1 MVEWNTYDLVE
12 FFGVIPQEDSDK
24 TYVSFEVEK
33 EGVRLD
39 VTFFRY
45 VSDVYISIYQS
56 AGDEPT
62 FSTEIKNS
70 PGMRYLKNA
79 NGWECLE
86 IAAPHRYHEFFEEEW
101 IIPMGARIRINPRI
115 KVEMFQPSAS

>member
-1 MVEWNTYDLVE
+1 MKVYNVTGYSLID
-12 FFGVIPQEDSDK
+12 PDK
-24 TYVSFEVEK
+24 TYLSFDIEK
-33 EGVRLD
+33 DGSRLN

-45 VSDVYISIYQS
+45 FSDVYIEIYQTGV
-56 AGDEPT
+56 AEPA

-70 PGMRYLKNA
+70 PGMKYLKNA

-101 IIPMGARIRINPRI
+101 IIPLGARIRVNPRI